1 MVSQVDLQV
10 TLEVIGND
18 TATAW
23 PSQSHRL
30 NDGGVS
36 PNYRPRPGAVPTA
49 VIEEITTLPP
59 RSQPSLRLHF
69 AFTPFA
75 PALTRRRTP
84 RVHTAAELAIVAT
97 IVQFVFPPGT
107 GPRGWALWGTDFNQ
121 WSSLQYGLICDFW
134 FVSMIHVMLHWS
146 WVCTIVARR
155 LLKQTEIPDDGI
167 QTILGAGLLIGLL
180 RLVHSLSER
189 P

>member
-1 MVSQVDLQV
+1 MAEPIASTQRRRRVAQLSS
-10 TLEVIGND
+10 
-18 TATAW
+18 ATRG
-23 PSQSHRL
+23 SSDCGHRR
-30 NDGGVS
+30 NCH
-36 PNYRPRPGAVPTA
+36 PAPG
-49 VIEEITTLPP
+49 
-59 RSQPSLRLHF
+59 RSLHF

-121 WSSLQYGLICDFW
+121 WSSLQYGFICDFG